1 MARIDALTKSGSTA
15 SARAQGRGPSLL
27 VVHPGG
33 SGEASWDAVTRELVS
48 DFEVVRIRRRI
59 YLPDADLTG
68 HSMAVEVGDILAIA
82 AVLEPPILLVG
93 QGSGAVAAFEAA
105 LAIPWEFAGLVAYE
119 PLMPTPSQPDALVVA
134 GAQTAQTAAQLADS
148 AAIDELGTGIDRYSG
163 LALSITL
170 VEGELSPASLR
181 ERVSDLVAVLPNAQ
195 VVTLPGQDH
204 EAHLLAPAQL
214 AAAIRTVAG
223 QLLR

>member
-15 SARAQGRGPSLL
+15 GARAQGRGPTLL
-27 VVHPGG
+27 VVPPGG
-33 SGEASWDAVTRELVS
+33 GGEASWDAVTRDLMK

-68 HSMAVEVGDILAIA
+68 HSVAVEVGEILAIA

-93 QGSGAVAAFEAA
+93 QGSGAVAAFEAV
-105 LAIPWEFAGLVAYE
+105 LSIPWEFAGLIAYE
-119 PLMPTPSQPDALVVA
+119 PLMPTPSQPGALTDDGPQA
-134 GAQTAQTAAQLADS
+134 SAQLADS

-170 VEGELSPASLR
+170 VEGEISPAPIR
-181 ERVSDLVAVLPNAQ
+181 ARVGDLAAVLPNAQ
-195 VVTLPGQDH
+195 VVTLPGEGN
-204 EAHLLAPAQL
+204 EAHLRAPDKL
-214 AAAIRTVAG
+214 AAAIRAIAN
-223 QLLR
+223 QILR

>member
-15 SARAQGRGPSLL
+15 SARAQGRGPTLL
-27 VVHPGG
+27 VVPPGG
-33 SGEASWDAVTRELVS
+33 GAETSWDAVTRDLMG

-68 HSMAVEVGDILAIA
+68 HSIAVEVGDILAIA

-93 QGSGAVAAFEAA
+93 QGSGAVAAFEAV
-105 LAIPWEFAGLVAYE
+105 LSIPWEFAGLIAVE
-119 PLMPTPSQPDALVVA
+119 PLMPTPSQPDPLADDRP
-134 GAQTAQTAAQLADS
+134 QPAAQLADS

-170 VEGELSPASLR
+170 VEGELSPAPSR
-181 ERVSDLVAVLPNAQ
+181 QRVADLAALLPNAQ
-195 VVTLPGQDH
+195 VVTLPGQGP
-204 EAHLLAPAQL
+204 ETHLQAPDQL
-214 AAAIRTVAG
+214 ASAIRTIAN

>member
-134 GAQTAQTAAQLADS
+134 GAQTAAQLADS

>member
-33 SGEASWDAVTRELVS
+33 SGESSWDAVTRELVS
-48 DFEVVRIRRRI
+48 EFEVVRIRRRI

-105 LAIPWEFAGLVAYE
+105 LSIPWEFAGLVAYE
-119 PLMPTPSQPDALVVA
+119 PLMHTPSQPGALVVV
-134 GAQTAQTAAQLADS
+134 GAQTPAQLVDS
-148 AAIDELGTGIDRYSG
+148 AAIDELGSGIDRYSG

-170 VEGELSPASLR
+170 VEGELSPRSLR

-223 QLLR
+223 QLLG

>member
-48 DFEVVRIRRRI
+48 EFEVVRIRRRI

-105 LAIPWEFAGLVAYE
+105 LSIPWEFAGLVAYE
-119 PLMPTPSQPDALVVA
+119 PLMPTPSQPDALVVS
-134 GAQTAQTAAQLADS
+134 GAQTPAQLADS

-181 ERVSDLVAVLPNAQ
+181 ERVSDLVAVLPNAR